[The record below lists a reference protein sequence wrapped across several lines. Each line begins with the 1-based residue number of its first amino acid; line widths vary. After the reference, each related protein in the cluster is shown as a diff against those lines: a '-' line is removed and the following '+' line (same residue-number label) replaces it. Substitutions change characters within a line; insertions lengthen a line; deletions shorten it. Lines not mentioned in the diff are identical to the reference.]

1 MRPNNHK
8 EKKMRLPKQTSHV
21 ERVMAPQAA
30 AAGTVAPAGFL
41 DVLKSVGANA
51 LKGALSGVAGGL

>member
-1 MRPNNHK
+1 
-8 EKKMRLPKQTSHV
+8 MRLPKQTSHV